1 MTEKTYLKYS
11 VWWVILG
18 ECHEPIQST
27 FFNDKI
33 NAVKNLRKLEL
44 SKIADTNIYW
54 KKPVYKIEFLTH
66 MHMHAIT
73 YH

>member
-1 MTEKTYLKYS
+1 MSLYNQLFLMIKS
-11 VWWVILG
+11 
-18 ECHEPIQST
+18 
-27 FFNDKI
+27 

-54 KKPVYKIEFLTH
+54 KKLVYKIEFLTH